1 MAISGNIS
9 ETSGITTWRVS
20 AAMCSDNSSAGTT
33 TSTGTT
39 YSLTTTQTGAA
50 LVSITPKIDYVWS
63 AGKVAVVGDFVVPTD
78 IASAGYLYV
87 CTTAGTTNTVEPFWI
102 SSGTIA
108 DNSVVWTFVDRLV
121 NPITK
126 IMVI

>member
-1 MAISGNIS
+1 MAITGNIS
-9 ETSGITTWRVS
+9 ETSAITTWKIS

-39 YSLTTTQTGAA
+39 YSLTTSQTGAA
-50 LVSITPKIDYVWS
+50 LVSITPQIDYVWS
-63 AGKVAVVGDFVVPTD
+63 AGKVAVSGDFVVPTN
-78 IASAGYLYV
+78 IATTGYLYV
-87 CTTAGTTNTVEPFWI
+87 CTTAGTTNTVEPFWTT
-102 SSGTIA
+102 SGTIA

-121 NPITK
+121 DPITK